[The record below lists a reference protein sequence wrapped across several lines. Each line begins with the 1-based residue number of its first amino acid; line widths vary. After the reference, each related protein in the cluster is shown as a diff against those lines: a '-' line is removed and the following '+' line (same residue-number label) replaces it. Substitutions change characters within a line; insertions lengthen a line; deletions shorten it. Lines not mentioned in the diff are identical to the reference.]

1 MQFDWWI
8 NGVLDLSVW
17 GKVVATLILTQISI
31 MSVTLYLHR
40 HSAHNALDLHPV
52 LKHFFRF
59 WLWLT
64 TATNTKE
71 WTAIH
76 RKHHAKCETEDDPHS
91 PVVKGLKTVLL
102 TGAELYAEEAK
113 NEETL
118 KRYGQRTPED
128 WIEKKVYSPYKTL
141 GIALMAIIDLVLFG
155 VAGIT
160 VWAVQMIWM
169 PFFAAGIINGVGH
182 AIGYRNFEC
191 KDAATNVT
199 PWAFIIGGEELHNNH
214 HTYPNSAKLSVKP
227 WEFDI
232 GWMYITIFSFFG
244 LAKAKHVAPK
254 AVQHDSKLELD
265 KDSLMAIIHNRFHVL
280 SEYHKNVMIPA
291 INEQKAKMAK
301 QERPIFK
308 KARKLLVKEPKLIK
322 SNEQTRIDQMLENN
336 QMLRTIYEKSQE
348 LQDIWK
354 KNPGS
359 RFQEKLTELM
369 EWCKQAEQ
377 SGIASLEAFAM
388 ELKSY
393 SLQPATSYSR

>member
-1 MQFDWWI
+1 MQFDWWL
-8 NGVLDLSVW
+8 NGILNLSVW
-17 GKVVATLILTQISI
+17 EIVITTIVLTQISI

-40 HSAHNALDLHPV
+40 HSAHNALDLHPA

-102 TGAELYAEEAK
+102 TGAELYKEEAS

-118 KRYGQRTPED
+118 KRFGQRTPED
-128 WIEKKVYSPYKTL
+128 WIENNLYTPHKMA
-141 GIALMAIIDLVLFG
+141 GIWLMLAIDLLLFG
-155 VAGIT
+155 VLGLT
-160 VWAVQMIWM
+160 VWAIQMMWM
-169 PFFAAGIINGVGH
+169 PVFAAGVINGVGH

-191 KDAATNVT
+191 KDAATNIV
-199 PWAFIIGGEELHNNH
+199 PWAFFIGGEELHNNH
-214 HTYPNSAKLSVKP
+214 HTYPNSAKLSVKA

-232 GWMYITIFSFFG
+232 GWFYIKIFSFFG

-254 AVQHDSKLELD
+254 AQQNNRKIELD

-280 SEYHKNVMIPA
+280 SEYHRNVMIPA
-291 INEQKAKMAK
+291 IKEQKAQMAA
-301 QERPIFK
+301 QEKALFK
-308 KARKLLVKEPKLIK
+308 RAKHLLVKERKLVK
-322 SNEQTRIDQMLENN
+322 STEERRINQMLENN
-336 QMLRTIYEKSQE
+336 QILKTIYDKSQE

-359 RFQEKLTELM
+359 RFQEKLHELM

-377 SGIASLEAFAM
+377 SGIESLESFAM

-393 SLQPATSYSR
+393 SLMPATAYSR